1 MTDHPS
7 DKHSPEPPVPE
18 PSRSPTDQPIDPNL
32 SSSTDSVGQNDEP
45 SGHVTVYQRQTL
57 QFTGPLPPPEVLH
70 GFKEIDSTF
79 PERIVVMAER
89 QSEHRQSME
98 RTSLDAQIQRSH
110 SDVVTQRIGQSLRVF
125 DSVRLPGRSGFR
137 RLHRT
142 SDIGRRARKYDGRF
156 TGRDLRDRK
165 RVTPPVN
172 KQRIQRWVGA
182 LLIASGHTP

>member
-110 SDVVTQRIGQSLRVF
+110 SDVVTQRIGQSLGFLIACGFLGGAVF
-125 DSVRLPGRSGFR
+125 AAY
-137 RLHRT
+137 
-142 SDIGRRARKYDGRF
+142 IGHPTLAGVLGSTTVVSLVVIF
-156 TGRDLRDRK
+156 VTGRGSHRQSTSKESNDGLER
-165 RVTPPVN
+165 
-172 KQRIQRWVGA
+172 
-182 LLIASGHTP
+182 S